1 MIQLRRKR
9 LNPQFIDTLIRLGTY
24 PEWQA
29 LVQYLKE
36 EIELIEERILTPG
49 VEPLETEIGRIKRTI
64 MLEVMALPKTAA
76 EEKEEQDEPGT

>member
-1 MIQLRRKR
+1 MNPR
-9 LNPQFIDTLIRLGTY
+9 LVDSLIALGTHV
-24 PEWQA
+24 EWKG
-29 LVQYLKE
+29 LEEYVKE

-64 MLEVMALPKTAA
+64 WLEVIALPKTAA